1 MGLRVISSVSVSFKA
16 LFVCMA
22 LSFSRDEVLWLVRHT
37 ENIPKLKVIDDY
49 VDK

>member
-1 MGLRVISSVSVSFKA
+1 
-16 LFVCMA
+16 MA
-22 LSFSRDEVLWLVRHT
+22 LSFSRDEVMWLVRHN